1 MENYKNI
8 LTKRRN
14 STALMILVFLALGF
28 YTRTFLLNI
37 DAYIIGF
44 ISGILTSGIVMS
56 VISVIRYSRIIKDD
70 TKLKMEYNRENDER
84 MKAIRSKAGMPMIMY
99 TSIGMIIAGILL
111 SYYDPFIFKVL
122 SMAAAVQLTAAVI
135 AKAYYTRTM

>member
-1 MENYKNI
+1 MENYKNT

-14 STALMILVFLALGF
+14 STAAMILVFLALGF

-56 VISVIRYSRIIKDD
+56 VIIVIRYSRIIKDD

-84 MKAIRSKAGMPMIMY
+84 MKAIRSKAGMPMIMF
-99 TSIGMIIAGILL
+99 TSVGMIIAGILL

-122 SMAAAVQLTAAVI
+122 SMAAACQLTAAVI